1 MYYVKPNVILHNADK
16 DNLKFAKVHL
26 QKIIQMK
33 KKSDEL
39 AKNTNKSKEFWKA
52 LKSQRK
58 MIQFEFEALE
68 KANFYERFYS
78 ELARGLKN

>member
-16 DNLKFAKVHL
+16 NNLKFAKVHL

-52 LKSQRK
+52 LKSQR
-58 MIQFEFEALE
+58 FEALE